1 MGIPEKIRRIEED
14 IRKTKVNKATE
25 HHVGILKAKLSKLKT
40 EQDERRSHGGG
51 SSTGYDTR
59 RAGDAT
65 VALVGLPNVGKST
78 LLNHLTNAKSKVGSY
93 AFTTLEVVPGMMEYN
108 GARIQILD
116 LPGIVGGAASGKGF
130 GKRVLSVARSADL
143 IILLLDVFHPDQSPL
158 LRREL
163 AEMGIRLDENPPDI
177 VIDKRSSG
185 GLEISITVPIDVPED
200 LIKGILRVYGVH
212 HGRVLIREKVTTDQ
226 LIDIISGN
234 RIYTKSITLV
244 NKIDLVNQGFLNE
257 VKERIGAEFVPISA
271 DANLNINGLKQI
283 IYDKLDLIRIY
294 MKPRGEETDY
304 EEPMIV
310 QHGSTVLD
318 VCDKVHRNLRK
329 GFRYGFVWGKSVK
342 FNGQRVGMDHTLLDG
357 DVLTIIG
364 TRQTRSG

>member
-1 MGIPEKIRRIEED
+1 
-14 IRKTKVNKATE
+14 
-25 HHVGILKAKLSKLKT
+25 
-40 EQDERRSHGGG
+40 
-51 SSTGYDTR
+51 
-59 RAGDAT
+59 
-65 VALVGLPNVGKST
+65 
-78 LLNHLTNAKSKVGSY
+78 
-93 AFTTLEVVPGMMEYN
+93 MEYN

-143 IILLLDVFHPDQSPL
+143 IILLLDVFHPDQTPL

-185 GLEISITVPIDVPED
+185 GLEISITVPIDIPED
-200 LIKGILRVYGVH
+200 LVKGILRVYGVH

-283 IYDKLDLIRIY
+283 I
-294 MKPRGEETDY
+294 
-304 EEPMIV
+304 
-310 QHGSTVLD
+310 
-318 VCDKVHRNLRK
+318 
-329 GFRYGFVWGKSVK
+329 
-342 FNGQRVGMDHTLLDG
+342 
-357 DVLTIIG
+357 
-364 TRQTRSG
+364 

>member
-1 MGIPEKIRRIEED
+1 MGIPEKIRGIEED

-25 HHVGILKAKLSKLKT
+25 HHLGILKAKLSKLKT
-40 EQDERRSHGGG
+40 EQEERRSRGGG
-51 SSTGYDTR
+51 SSIGYETR

-78 LLNHLTNAKSKVGSY
+78 LLNHLTNAKSRVGSY

-163 AEMGIRLDENPPDI
+163 SEMGIRLDENPPDI

-185 GLEISITVPIDVPED
+185 GLEISIAGPIDIPED
-200 LIKGILRVYGVH
+200 LVKGILRVYGIH
-212 HGRVLIREKVTTDQ
+212 HARVLIREKVTTDQ
-226 LIDIISGN
+226 LIDIISSN
-234 RIYTKSITLV
+234 RIYTKSITVV

-257 VKERIGAEFVPISA
+257 VKEKIGTEFVPISA
-271 DANLNINGLKQI
+271 DANLNIKGLMQI

-294 MKPRGEETDY
+294 MKPRGEEADY
-304 EEPMIV
+304 QEPMIV
-310 QHGSTVLD
+310 QHGSTVID
-318 VCDKVHRNLRK
+318 VCDKVHRNFRK
-329 GFRYGFVWGKSVK
+329 GFRYGYVWGKSVK
-342 FNGQRVGMDHTLLDG
+342 FKGQRVGMDHTLSDG

-364 TRQTRSG
+364 TRQD